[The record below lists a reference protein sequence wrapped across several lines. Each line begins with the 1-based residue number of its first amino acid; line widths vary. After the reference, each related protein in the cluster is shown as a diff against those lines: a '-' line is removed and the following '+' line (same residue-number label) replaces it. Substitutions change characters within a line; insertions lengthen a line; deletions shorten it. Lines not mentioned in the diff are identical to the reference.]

1 MKESNEIETNDKVQE
16 MEALEPLKMNH
27 SKLQKS
33 HNRVV
38 TTTLK
43 SSVRGSEMA
52 SQKSKSFETMQ
63 FNRLNQT
70 DVGSIL
76 RKQSKSNINT
86 IKIKNDEIGKVF

>member
-1 MKESNEIETNDKVQE
+1 
-16 MEALEPLKMNH
+16 
-27 SKLQKS
+27 
-33 HNRVV
+33 
-38 TTTLK
+38 
-43 SSVRGSEMA
+43 
-52 SQKSKSFETMQ
+52 MQ